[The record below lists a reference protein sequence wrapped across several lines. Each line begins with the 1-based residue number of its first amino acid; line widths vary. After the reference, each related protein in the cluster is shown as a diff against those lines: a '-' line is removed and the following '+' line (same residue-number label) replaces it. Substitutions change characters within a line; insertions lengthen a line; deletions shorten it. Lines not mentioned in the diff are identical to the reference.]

1 MQERIDLLE
10 RRLARERKARKEA
23 ESLLERKAAE
33 LWDANRDL
41 QGLIAELDQKVVD
54 RTTEAMAARDL
65 AVAASR
71 AKSTFLANMSHE
83 IRTPL
88 NAIIG
93 MSGLVLESDLT
104 ADQRDLLGVV
114 KASGDS
120 LLALINDIL
129 DFSKVEARQLTME
142 SAVFDLRACVKD
154 AARMLETRA
163 REVNLNYV
171 REIAP
176 DVPAFVVGDSLR
188 LRQVL
193 VNLLSN
199 AIKFTQEGGV
209 SLHVACEP
217 PASQGRTPLIRFVV
231 RDTGIG
237 IAAENLEKIFQPFT
251 QADSSITR
259 KFGGTGLGLAI
270 CRELVQRMGGD
281 LHIDS
286 SPGQGSTFRFSINLP
301 PASAPEVGPL
311 TPPARP
317 LPTVEGS
324 AAVPVD
330 GARRVLLVDD
340 LPINRKLASRLLQ
353 SMGHQVVEAADG
365 QEALEALARE
375 GFDLVLM
382 DMQMPV
388 MDGLQATRAWRERE
402 AREQRVRTPVV
413 AMTAN
418 AMDEDRDRC
427 LEAGMD
433 AHLSKPIIKDVL
445 REMVER
451 LALQR

>member
-33 LWDANRDL
+33 LWGANRDL
-41 QGLIAELDQKVVD
+41 QGLIAELDQKVID
-54 RTTEAMAARDL
+54 RTTEAVAARDL

-114 KASGDS
+114 KASGDT

-129 DFSKVEARQLTME
+129 DFSKIEARQLTME
-142 SAVFDLRACVKD
+142 SAVFDLHACVKD
-154 AARMLETRA
+154 SARMLETRA
-163 REVNLNYV
+163 REVKLSYV

-176 DVPAFVVGDSLR
+176 DVPTLVVGDSLR

-199 AIKFTQEGGV
+199 AIKFTHAGSV
-209 SLHVACEP
+209 SLQVSTET
-217 PASQGRTPLIRFVV
+217 PAVQGAPTQVRFEV

-237 IAAENLEKIFQPFT
+237 IAAENLEKIYQPFT

-259 KFGGTGLGLAI
+259 RFGGTGLGLSI

-281 LHIDS
+281 LYIDS
-286 SPGQGSTFRFSINLP
+286 TPGQGTTVRFAIHLAQ
-301 PASAPEVGPL
+301 ASAPQPCPA
-311 TPPARP
+311 TARP
-317 LPTVEGS
+317 SPTGQGS
-324 AAVPVD
+324 VAEPLD

-365 QEALEALARE
+365 QEALDALARE
-375 GFDLVLM
+375 DFDLVLM

-445 REMVER
+445 REMVAQR
-451 LALQR
+451 ALRR